1 MGGVCRRISILGF
14 AVFFDLF
21 RFSGHGHFLVKQTLG
36 LHFRRNPL
44 SRNSWRKR
52 DPVSKEKDDTYPIS
66 RNGSEARR
74 SRFFC
79 SLPLV
84 PTLLRTAAPLP
95 ASHCCLR
102 CERYWICSVSKRAF
116 PFWCCSSRIAI
127 LVLHSFSFQRSLS
140 LFGKTNSRDTFP
152 TQSIVSL
159 FLAKARS
166 GFEGKGCLSFCNVC
180 LFFGPSEE
188 CKFSLFHCFIDDAA
202 GLLCNLRRKY
212 LQVKLST
219 TSRRILEN
227 LERQTFRVIS
237 FCCDISHGN

>member
-1 MGGVCRRISILGF
+1 MFLKLGPASLSLSSVKFGKGGY
-14 AVFFDLF
+14 AVFRNEHFHFGVAVQELPFWFCTLF
-21 RFSGHGHFLVKQTLG
+21 RFRGHCHFLVKQTLG
-36 LHFRRNPL
+36 IHFRRNPL

-95 ASHCCLR
+95 VSQCCLR

-116 PFWCCSSRIAI
+116 PFWCCSPRIAI

-152 TQSIVSL
+152 TQSIVS
-159 FLAKARS
+159 
-166 GFEGKGCLSFCNVC
+166 
-180 LFFGPSEE
+180 
-188 CKFSLFHCFIDDAA
+188 
-202 GLLCNLRRKY
+202 
-212 LQVKLST
+212 
-219 TSRRILEN
+219 
-227 LERQTFRVIS
+227 
-237 FCCDISHGN
+237 